1 MARMS
6 VAVLGSGLLI
16 AGALAFVSSCGSD
29 DKDDD
34 TSTPAPTSTATSV
47 SFTEVNTV
55 LKAKCAGSTCHSS
68 GNSNGA
74 KYTYID
80 NQTVYDAAKSEAKS
94 RIALPTS
101 NVKYMPQGGTLT
113 DAEKATINNY

>member
-74 KYTYID
+74 AYTYVD
-80 NQTVYDAAKSEAKS
+80 NQTVYDGKKATAKS
-94 RIALPTS
+94 RIANTS
-101 NVKYMPQGGTLT
+101 NPMPPAGSPALT
-113 DAEKATINNY
+113 DAEKTTLNNY